1 MIKVDSKL
9 RYLNVGCGKRF
20 HNDWLNID
28 VLPADPGV
36 IHCDVTKGLPF
47 EDDSLQVVYHS
58 HVLEHI
64 PKSMVKAFLN
74 ECYRVLK
81 PGGIIRIAV
90 PDLEGIVRNYLKYLE
105 QNLDQATDESRANY
119 DWMMLEL
126 YDQVVRN
133 HSGGE
138 MQAYLQSNP
147 PNKSFILGRLGE
159 EVRPFLEGTGS
170 NLSLGQ
176 KLMKFY
182 SMSISAKVFL
192 IRSVIGSMIH
202 KFFPGSKYYKIGKF
216 RSEGEVH
223 QWMYDQYSLKRI
235 LEEAGFKEVR
245 KVTAFESSIPAW
257 KDFRLDGEG
266 NVVFKPDSLF
276 VEGIK

>member
-1 MIKVDSKL
+1 MIKIDSKL
-9 RYLNVGCGKRF
+9 KYLNVGCGKRF
-20 HNDWLNID
+20 HKDWLNID

-36 IHCDVTKGLPF
+36 IHCDVTKGLPV
-47 EDDSLQVVYHS
+47 DSNSLDVVYHS

-64 PKSMVKAFLN
+64 PKAKAKAFIE

-81 PGGIIRIAV
+81 PKGIIRIAV
-90 PDLEGIVRNYLKYLE
+90 PDLEGITQNYLTYLE
-105 QNLDQATDESRANY
+105 QNLNKPSRESQANY

-159 EVRPFLEGTGS
+159 EVRPFLEGTAS
-170 NLSLGQ
+170 HLSLSQ
-176 KLMKFY
+176 KLKKFN
-182 SMSISAKVFL
+182 SMSISAKAFL

-202 KFFPGSKYYKIGKF
+202 KFLPGSKYYKIGKF

-223 QWMYDQYSLKRI
+223 QWMYDQYSLKLI

-245 KVTAFESSIPAW
+245 KITAFESSIPGW
-257 KDFRLDGEG
+257 NDFKLDGEG
-266 NVVFKPDSLF
+266 DVVYKPDSLF
-276 VEGIK
+276 MEGVK